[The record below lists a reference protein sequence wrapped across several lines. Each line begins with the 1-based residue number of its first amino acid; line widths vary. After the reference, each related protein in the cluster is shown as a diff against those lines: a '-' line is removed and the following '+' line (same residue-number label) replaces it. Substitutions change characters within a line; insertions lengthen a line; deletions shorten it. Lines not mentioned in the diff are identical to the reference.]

1 MKVIERSMGYF
12 QDMPAMILRSAGRD
26 NKKRFVIK
34 LDDIWKYSDT
44 HNPLFEDFMA
54 NKVIQ
59 ICMLFEIDVPKD
71 KRAFVQLMASVS
83 DTIMGGIDELVSL
96 KPYQEGVSDPNSV
109 VDPNPD
115 VDKENRIITVH

>member
-1 MKVIERSMGYF
+1 
-12 QDMPAMILRSAGRD
+12 MILRSAGRD

-44 HNPLFEDFMA
+44 HNPLFENFMA
-54 NKVIQ
+54 NKVVQ
-59 ICMLFEIDVPKD
+59 ICVLFEIDVPKD
-71 KRAFVQLMASVS
+71 KLAFVQLMASVS

-96 KPYQEGVSDPNSV
+96 RPYQEGVSDPNSV

-115 VDKENRIITVH
+115 IDKENRIITLR

>member
-12 QDMPAMILRSAGRD
+12 QDRPAMILRSAGRD